1 MRISLKMYV
10 ILVIVFKKVKSC
22 KIIDFLNILK
32 DRIILKTKKE
42 VRQFEEASEL

>member
-1 MRISLKMYV
+1 MRISLKVYV

-22 KIIDFLNILK
+22 IIIDFLNILK